1 MGNFTFTKTMTD
13 TCQNIIGLQKKKKKL
28 ATFTFG
34 EDDEGAQEKLEVSKI
49 I

>member
-1 MGNFTFTKTMTD
+1 MAFTKTRTD

-34 EDDEGAQEKLEVSKI
+34 EDDEGAQEKLEVSKTVSFD
-49 I
+49 